1 MIMKKAYC
9 SVCVLIVA
17 LLIFVFSSSPAQ
29 IKPTLTPSFRTIL
42 HQDLLA
48 QPILALQDAALSA
61 SQDASDPSAQSEEK
75 IDPNLAEYY
84 YQQGLLSLQEN
95 DKQKAVEYL
104 KYYAKVGSNNR
115 QKARA
120 SQLVAENEQ

>member
-1 MIMKKAYC
+1 MKKAHFGA
-9 SVCVLIVA
+9 CVLIAA
-17 LLIFVFSSSPAQ
+17 LLVFLFSSLAQ
-29 IKPTLTPSFRTIL
+29 VKPMLTPSFRSIL

-48 QPILALQDAALSA
+48 QPMLALQDAALSA
-61 SQDASDPSAQSEEK
+61 SQDVSDPSAQSEEK

-95 DKQKAVEYL
+95 GKQKAVEYL
-104 KYYAKVGSNNR
+104 KYYAKIGSNSR

-120 SQLVAENEQ
+120 SQLAAENGQ